1 MKKELFWRIFIDTQK
16 ANKADKI
23 ANYFLELIGN
33 NYEILKREKYW
44 KDNTLFE
51 VEFCKKIDVDSSNQ
65 LLFELLETLSL
76 VAREWR
82 FNLPS
87 NFSVVN
93 FDISGLTN
101 EGIKI
106 TGIKWISFDLYDES
120 GNE

>member
-23 ANYFLELIGN
+23 INYFLESIGN

-51 VEFCKKIDVDSSNQ
+51 VEICKKMDVDSTNH
-65 LLFELLETLSL
+65 LIFELLETLSL
-76 VAREWR
+76 VAREWK
-82 FNLPS
+82 FSIPS
-87 NFSVVN
+87 NFSSEN

-106 TGIKWISFDLYDES
+106 IGIKWISFDLYDES
-120 GNE
+120 ANE